1 MFVQLFT
8 VAMTLCHA
16 SSEVSIS
23 SSGLDIEAAQSFWS
37 WLGVDQALQDAFA
50 EGIFA
55 LTFFGLFSVLLAVYT
70 KHKNKKQGPIKAKRF
85 SQQDNPSQVSKK
97 KLERVQESELDA
109 LVSAVRVGKASKL
122 PELLDAALQRSLTA
136 AAHAGTPDSEAIASQ
151 LLLSALRACAST
163 RCFCEAIVAYEHM
176 AGRIGEGNAN
186 LWSVLLFH
194 VVEAGKFHVVGAGAY
209 RHGKYVLE
217 QLQKQGGPNPPSHD
231 FVNMVRCYAG
241 HAGHKESPMQLRK
254 SLQNLR
260 SSGHFVDKHTWNRAL
275 AACGSGSSPCVLEL
289 AEELLCA
296 GICNEDIDVVGY
308 NTLMKLNARAG
319 RISRCFE
326 LRTEM
331 SSKGIAPSEVTF
343 GILLDACVC
352 SKELDRA
359 RGVFSDLCL
368 SGLQLN
374 VVHCSSFIKVLVNA
388 GLLDEAA
395 AVLSEMIRS
404 PGGKPDLLMFSIMVK
419 AYSDNGDVSSALKML
434 ELMMKEGIEPD
445 EVFFNSVLSGCST
458 FPLKMTEVTRT
469 FELLM
474 GRGMKPTTTT
484 LSILLK
490 SLANTGAW
498 AASLQVLK
506 DAPKRFRF
514 APEPRLYIQVAQACS
529 RADEGKTIATVFK
542 AMLESW
548 RQRGWVGAHKEAVR
562 LCLRACLMG
571 GAPDV
576 VKELREIMEESG
588 ITIDA
593 QVDEMFKST
602 YADIAAGKYK
612 GGSFPFE
619 ERPVC
624 RHFQLGRCERGHGC
638 RFSHEVSSGA

>member
-1 MFVQLFT
+1 MFMQLLT
-8 VAMTLCHA
+8 AAMTLCQA

-23 SSGLDIEAAQSFWS
+23 SNGADVEVSQSFWS
-37 WLGVDQALQDAFA
+37 WLGIDQALQDAFA
-50 EGIFA
+50 EGLFA
-55 LTFFGLFSVLLAVYT
+55 LTFFGLFSILLAVYSR
-70 KHKNKKQGPIKAKRF
+70 HKDKKKGPIKAKGPVR
-85 SQQDNPSQVSKK
+85 QENAPQVSKK

-109 LVSAVRVGKASKL
+109 LVRAVRVGKASKL
-122 PELLDAALQRSLTA
+122 PELLDVALERSLTA
-136 AAHAGTPDSEAIASQ
+136 AAQEGAPDSECIASQ

-163 RCFCEAIVAYEHM
+163 RCFREAIVAYEHM
-176 AGRIGEGNAN
+176 AGRIGNGNAN

-194 VVEAGKFHVVGAGAY
+194 VVETGAFG
-209 RHGKYVLE
+209 HGNCVLE
-217 QLQKQGGPNPPSHD
+217 KLWNQGGTNPPSHD

-241 HAGHKESPMQLRK
+241 QKDSPLQLRK
-254 SLQNLR
+254 SLGRIR
-260 SSGHFVDKHTWNRAL
+260 SAGHFVDKHTWNRAL
-275 AACGSGSSPCVLEL
+275 AACGSSSSPCVLEL

-331 SSKGIAPSEVTF
+331 SSKGIEPSEVTF

-352 SKELDRA
+352 TKELERA

-388 GLLDEAA
+388 GLVDEAA

-419 AYSDNGDVSSALKML
+419 AYADNGDVSSALKML
-434 ELMMKEGIEPD
+434 DLMLKESITPD
-445 EVFFNSVLSGCST
+445 EVFFNSVLSSCST
-458 FPLKMTEVTRT
+458 LPLKMTEVTRT
-469 FELLM
+469 FEILM

-529 RADEGKTIATVFK
+529 RADDAKTIPTVFK

-571 GAPDV
+571 GAPDL
-576 VKELREIMEESG
+576 VKELREIMEDSG

-593 QVDEMFKST
+593 QVEEMFKGA
-602 YADIAAGKYK
+602 YEDVAAGKYK

-619 ERPVC
+619 QRPVC

-638 RFSHEVSSGA
+638 RFSHEVSGGS